1 MESREKLGYDFFKNQ
16 DGKCVFL
23 FLAFLPFVLEIMEEY
38 FHLLRRSKSFTTNV
52 ANGVNFFE
60 NLQME

>member
-23 FLAFLPFVLEIMEEY
+23 FLAFLAFVLEIMEEY
-38 FHLLRRSKSFTTNV
+38 FHLLRRSKSFTTSI
-52 ANGVNFFE
+52 ANEVNFFE
-60 NLQME
+60 NPQME